1 MFSRILIPTDFSP
14 SAAEALRIAREGFP
28 GAELQLLHVLDPK
41 QVASALNSPAHAAE
55 DRQALEARTRDR
67 LGGIMQPGEERKVV
81 IGTPSKKILEL
92 AAEWQADLIVM
103 GTHGR
108 TGLAHLLVGSVAE
121 AVVRHARLP
130 VLIAHEPQLD

>member
-1 MFSRILIPTDFSP
+1 MFDRILVPTDFSP

-28 GAELQLLHVLDPK
+28 EAEISLLHVLEPR
-41 QVASALNSPAHAAE
+41 QVASALKSPVHSAD
-55 DRQALEARTRDR
+55 DRQALVAGVLERLTAIARPDE
-67 LGGIMQPGEERKVV
+67 LCDVA
-81 IGTPSKKILEL
+81 IGTPYEKIL
-92 AAEWQADLIVM
+92 ARASEWGADLIVM

-130 VLIAHEPQLD
+130 VLIAHEPEPT